1 MSSEPTPKPTVGA
14 ALVVGGGIGGMQAA
28 LDLANGGIKAYVV
41 ESSPAIGGVMAQ
53 LDKTFPTN
61 DCAMCTM
68 APRLVEIGRHKDIEI
83 LTLAELQ
90 SVDGEPGNFTVSIKQ
105 QPRYVDASKCTGCGA
120 CITECPVTLP
130 SEFDLGLADRKAIY
144 RPFPQ
149 AVPNVFTISRR
160 GTAPCQAACP
170 VHQDGQGYVT
180 LIAQQR
186 FQEALQVI
194 LRDNP
199 LPSICGRVCTHPC
212 TAACTRAGVDDPVN
226 LPALKRFITDHCS
239 DYKLPQPTVPDRPER
254 IAIVGSGPAGLVC
267 AYQLR
272 QKGYRPTIFEALPTA
287 GGMLAVGIPSFR
299 LPRRLL
305 NAEVDRLRA
314 IGIEIL
320 LDTPVGCSIA
330 FDDLR
335 KSFAAVFLAIGAH
348 VERKLAV
355 PGENLLGVTGGVEF
369 LRRVNLEK
377 PVLPG
382 QQVLVIGGGN
392 SALDAARTVLR
403 CGAKDVTIVY
413 RRTRAEM
420 PADPRE
426 VEDAEREGIKLMFL
440 AAPKSF
446 QSGPDGRVAALECLK
461 MKLGKPDASGRPAPE
476 VIPGSEFVLPCD
488 TAIVTIGQFPDVS
501 ALGERLGVETTKWGT
516 LKADP
521 LTLETG
527 LSGVFA
533 GGDCVTGPDVVVNAK
548 LAGRKAAKSIDRW
561 LNHEDLRTGRELEG
575 PYRTEYEVD
584 TTGVLMQRQVH
595 MQALDPATR
604 GRTFAEVHVGYTA
617 EEAIAEAKR
626 CLACGICCDCHLCET
641 ACQAHAIDYSQREQ
655 KAELNVGAVVLAPG
669 YELYDA
675 RLKPDLGY
683 GRFPNVLTAL
693 EFERN
698 LSASGPYS
706 GHVQRPFD
714 HKEPKRIAFLQ
725 CVGSRDFEHD
735 YCSSVCC
742 MYATKEAIIAKEHLG
757 EGLKC
762 DIYFMDMRAFSKGF
776 EQYYHRAEDL
786 GVRYIRSRV
795 PKIKEVAATRDL
807 IVEYLGEND
816 RKLSEEYDIVVLS
829 VGMQPPKDVKLLAER
844 CGIELNQFNFCG
856 TSAFAPVETSREG
869 IYVAGPFAEPKDI
882 PETVMQ
888 ASAAATKVLSLL
900 RDARG
905 TQIKPKAYPPEK
917 DVKGEEPRIGV
928 FVCHCGTNIGGVVNI
943 TQVVEYANTLP
954 NVVYVENNLYT
965 CSNDTQDRIKEKIA
979 EHNLNRVVV
988 ASCTP
993 RTHEP
998 LFRNTL
1004 AEAGLNPYLF
1014 EMANIRDQCS
1024 WVHMHEPEQATQ
1036 KSKDLVRMALAKV
1049 RLSEPLY
1056 RQTVRVEKSALVIGG
1071 GLSGMTA
1078 ALALASQG
1086 TETYLVEKEDE
1097 LGGSL
1102 RHTHY
1107 LFNGEKPQDELASLR
1122 EAIASDSRIHLFTG
1136 AEIQKIDGTIGNFKT
1151 TVSAAGATTEITHGV
1166 VIVAT
1171 GAKQYQP
1178 TEYLYGQDDRV
1189 LTQRELEARLAGGNG
1204 FLASNGNGSAKK
1216 GAKNG
1221 KTVVMIQCVG
1231 SRESDHPYCSRV
1243 CCADAVK
1250 NALKIKALSPETNVY
1265 VAYRDIRTYGFKE
1278 SYYTKARE
1286 QGVMFVRYD
1295 ESRKPEVSPNGT
1307 GLKVAVY
1314 DQTLGMPLTISADLV
1329 VLSAGTHPNDDNKK
1343 IAQFLKVPLNSEGF
1357 FLEAHMKLRPVDFM
1371 TDGVFL
1377 CGLAHSPKT
1386 IEESILQ
1393 AQAAVAR
1400 AATILARDS
1409 IELEAN
1415 ISHVIDESCD
1425 GCAYCVD
1432 TCPYKAIT
1440 LLEYKWQG
1448 SIKKVVETADSNC
1461 KGCGCCQATCPKNG
1475 IFIRGFTLEQIEAQI
1490 QAALGVS

>member
-1 MSSEPTPKPTVGA
+1 M
-14 ALVVGGGIGGMQAA
+14 VVGGGIGGMQAA
-28 LDLANGGIKAYVV
+28 LDLANGGIKVYLA
-41 ESSPAIGGVMAQ
+41 ERSPAIGGVMAQ

-68 APRLVEIGRHKDIEI
+68 APRLVEIGRHKDIDI
-83 LTLAELQ
+83 LTLSEVERVEGQA
-90 SVDGEPGNFTVSIKQ
+90 GNFTVSIKQ
-105 QPRYVDASKCTGCGA
+105 QPRFVDPTKCTGCGA
-120 CITECPVTLP
+120 CTTECPVALP
-130 SEFDLGLADRKAIY
+130 SEFDQGLGERKAIY

-149 AVPNVFTISRR
+149 AVPNIFTISRR
-160 GTAPCQAACP
+160 GVAPCQAACP

-180 LIAQQR
+180 LIAQRR
-186 FQEALQVI
+186 FEEALQVI

-226 LPALKRFITDHCS
+226 LPALKRFITDQCP
-239 DYKLPQPTVPDRPER
+239 DYKLPQPSVPDRAER
-254 IAIVGSGPAGLVC
+254 IAIVGSGPAGLAC

-272 QKGYRPTIFEALPTA
+272 QKGYRPTIFEALSTA

-305 NAEVDRLRA
+305 NAEVDRMRA

-320 LDTPVGCSIA
+320 LDTAVGKSIA

-335 KSFAAVFLAIGAH
+335 KSFSAVFLAIGAH

-355 PGENLLGVTGGVEF
+355 PGETLVGVTGGVEF

-377 PVLPG
+377 PVIPG
-382 QQVLVIGGGN
+382 RQVLVIGGGN
-392 SALDAARTVLR
+392 SALDAARTALR
-403 CGAKDVTIVY
+403 CGATDVTIVY

-426 VEDAEREGIKLMFL
+426 IEDAQREGIKLMFL

-446 QSGPDGRVAALECLK
+446 QADASGRVAGLECLK
-461 MKLGKPDASGRPAPE
+461 MKLGKADASGRPAPE
-476 VIPGSEFVLPCD
+476 PIPGSEFVLPCD
-488 TAIVTIGQFPDVS
+488 SAIVSIGQFPDVG
-501 ALGERLGVETTKWGT
+501 ALGERLGLDITKWGT
-516 LKADP
+516 LTADP

-561 LNHEDLRTGRELEG
+561 LNHEDLRIGRELEG

-604 GRTFAEVHVGYTA
+604 GRTFAEVHVGYTV
-617 EEAIAEAKR
+617 EEAVAEAKR

-641 ACQAHAIDYSQREQ
+641 ACQANAIDYTQREQ
-655 KAELNVGAVVLAPG
+655 KLELNVGAVVLAPG
-669 YELYDA
+669 YEIYDA
-675 RLKPDLGY
+675 RLKKDLGY

-693 EFERN
+693 EFERV

-706 GHVQRPFD
+706 GHVVRPFD
-714 HKEPKRIAFLQ
+714 RQQPKRIAFLQ
-725 CVGSRDFEHD
+725 CVGSRDSEND

-757 EGLKC
+757 EGLQC
-762 DIYFMDMRAFSKGF
+762 DIFFMDLRAFGKGF
-776 EQYYHRAEDL
+776 EQYYHRAEEL

-795 PKIKEVAATRDL
+795 PKIDEVPGTRNL
-807 IVEYLGEND
+807 IVQYLGEND
-816 RKLSEEYDIVVLS
+816 RKIFEEYDLVVLS
-829 VGMQPPKDVKLLAER
+829 VGMQPPKDVKVMAER
-844 CGIELNQFNFCG
+844 FGVALNEFNFCG
-856 TSAFAPVETSREG
+856 TSAFKPAETSREG

-888 ASAAATKVLSLL
+888 ASAAATQVLSLL
-900 RDARG
+900 REARG
-905 TQIKPKAYPPEK
+905 TLIAPKVYPPEK
-917 DVKGEEPRIGV
+917 DVTGEEPRIGV
-928 FVCHCGTNIGGVVNI
+928 FVCHCGTNIARVVNVPD
-943 TQVVEYANTLP
+943 VVEYAKTLP
-954 NVVYVENNLYT
+954 NVVYAENNLYT
-965 CSNDTQDRIKEKIA
+965 CSNDTQDRIKEQIA

-1036 KSKDLVRMALAKV
+1036 KSKDLVRMALAKS
-1049 RLSEPLY
+1049 RMLQPLH
-1056 RQTVRVEKSALVIGG
+1056 RQTVKVEKSALVIGG

-1078 ALALASQG
+1078 ALALARQG
-1086 TETYLVEKEDE
+1086 FDVYLVEKEHE

-1102 RHTHY
+1102 RQTYY
-1107 LFNGEKPQDELASLR
+1107 LLNGENPQAELALLR
-1122 EAIASDSRIHLFTG
+1122 EEIAQNSRIHLFTG
-1136 AEIQKIDGTIGNFKT
+1136 AAIEKIDGTIGNFKT
-1151 TVSAAGATTEITHGV
+1151 TISADGATTEVGHGV

-1178 TEYLYGQDDRV
+1178 REYLCGEDDGV
-1189 LTQRELEARLAGGNG
+1189 ITQRDLEA
-1204 FLASNGNGSAKK
+1204 FLASGEGLPTREGNQTPD
-1216 GAKNG
+1216 
-1221 KTVVMIQCVG
+1221 TVVMIQCVG
-1231 SRESDHPYCSRV
+1231 SRDADHPYCSRV
-1243 CCADAVK
+1243 CCAEAVK
-1250 NALKIKALSPETNVY
+1250 NALKIKELSPQTHVY
-1265 VAYRDIRTYGFKE
+1265 VLYRDIRTYGFKE
-1278 SYYTKARE
+1278 SYYTKARQ
-1286 QGVMFVRYD
+1286 QGVVFVRYD
-1295 ESRKPEVSPNGT
+1295 ESQKPEVSRNSER
-1307 GLKVAVY
+1307 LHVAVY
-1314 DQTLGMPLTISADLV
+1314 DQTLGMPITISADLV
-1329 VLSAGTHPNDDNKK
+1329 VLSAGIHPHEGNKK

-1386 IEESILQ
+1386 IAECILQ
-1393 AQAAVAR
+1393 AQAASAR
-1400 AATILARDS
+1400 ASSVLVQDS
-1409 IELEAN
+1409 LELGAN
-1415 ISHVIDESCD
+1415 ISQVVDESCD

-1448 SIKKVVETADSNC
+1448 SIKKVVETADSTC

-1475 IFIRGFTLEQIEAQI
+1475 IFIRGFTLGQIEAQI
-1490 QAALGVS
+1490 HAALGVE